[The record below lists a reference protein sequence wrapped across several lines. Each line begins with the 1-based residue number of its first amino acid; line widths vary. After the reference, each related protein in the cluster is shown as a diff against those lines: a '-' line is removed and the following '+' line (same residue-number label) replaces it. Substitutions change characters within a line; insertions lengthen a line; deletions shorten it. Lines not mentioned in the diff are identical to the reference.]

1 MKKLIGTAI
10 CSYMHIIL
18 FFSVIEFQTSQLN
31 KKEQSY
37 REIKIERSIFQFN
50 YSLIN
55 SSELKVLIL

>member
-1 MKKLIGTAI
+1 
-10 CSYMHIIL
+10 MHIIL

-37 REIKIERSIFQFN
+37 REIKIEGSIFQFN